1 MNESPDVSRAPAP
14 APSATTPSP
23 ENRLEAL
30 LIGLLL
36 LGSLGLFFVL
46 AWPLF
51 QGRLYVEDDL
61 AALYLPIRDFYAKC
75 LTKGY
80 NFLWMPHLAN
90 GFYIH
95 GEGHGGFL
103 HPLHFAFYRFFPLD
117 RAFML
122 ELLISY
128 PVMWLGTYCFLR
140 RWAVERSGAL
150 FGALLMTFIG
160 CSMNHYVHISFV
172 AVMAHL
178 PWALLAIDVVM
189 RAKRPP
195 HAMLALAAC
204 ILLSASQ
211 LYIGNPQVTYF
222 SWLVEMGYALVLLL
236 STWRIGRLLHLGV
249 GKALAL
255 AIGAAQLLPTLGVYQ
270 QSLRQDPG
278 LDYQLGISL
287 HPWNLLQ
294 MVSPY
299 LFHGRVYAPLA
310 GDEPWDAPYMG
321 AAMVPLLLLLLMVAV
336 RAWRSRTKD
345 VPTTEKVKGDQRV
358 LLIAGLVLAVFAAL
372 AVLGKY
378 GFLYHVLTRIPVVN
392 FFRAPARYVA
402 VLHVAL
408 AVLGALSFASLFRIV
423 RDQNSFSWKGLSPLF
438 LVPLASIAVLVY
450 VLVFR
455 LTNEGD
461 ALALFD
467 RHVMRTGAIALGA
480 GLVCGATALV
490 MLAARGKTMAL
501 VLLTLFCLVDV
512 GLYSFRHKATESL
525 PDLLAAIPLP
535 PGDNSD
541 RIEPD
546 IVPYTM
552 NRVAL
557 HGYRNVTGYLN
568 LFPETYLDYA
578 KPLPMQLAGVRWR
591 ASRLGTSPELHGA
604 KEAGIPWIALEN
616 PLPRFRLLSEAV
628 VSDEPMTALE
638 TIDLNTQAV
647 VFAEVALDGGTPGKV
662 DVRHDTPG
670 YAELKTKT
678 TGSQLLVFSENFHPG
693 WQLQIDGE
701 GATPLRVYGDFLGAV
716 VPAGE
721 HTVVFSFWPE
731 ELTRGLLITGAAVLL
746 TLLYLAGTCYV
757 GLRVEARHATADEA

>member
-1 MNESPDVSRAPAP
+1 MNESSDVSRAPAP

-103 HPLHFAFYRFFPLD
+103 HPLHFVFYRFFPLD

-150 FGALLMTFIG
+150 FGALLITFIG

-178 PWALLAIDVVM
+178 PWALLAIDMVM

-255 AIGAAQLLPTLGVYQ
+255 AIGAAQLLPTLAVYQ

-336 RAWRSRTKD
+336 RAWRNRSEHQ
-345 VPTTEKVKGDQRV
+345 PTPEKAKSDQRV

-604 KEAGIPWIALEN
+604 KEAGIPWIELEN

-628 VSDEPMTALE
+628 VSDEPMPALE

-693 WQLQIDGE
+693 WQLQVDGD

-721 HTVVFSFWPE
+721 HTIVFSFWPE